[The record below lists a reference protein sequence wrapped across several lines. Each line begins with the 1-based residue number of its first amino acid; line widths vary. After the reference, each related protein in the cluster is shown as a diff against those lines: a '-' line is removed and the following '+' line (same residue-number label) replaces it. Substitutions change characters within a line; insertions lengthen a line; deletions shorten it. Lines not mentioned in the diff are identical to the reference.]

1 LMGECYLEERCTG
14 IAPKPA
20 GNSVPWASPHGVYP
34 AAGEDRWVAIAVV
47 TDAEWKHLADI
58 AGLPT
63 EARWATCAGRIAAR
77 GEIDARLA
85 EWTRSQ
91 QPFALTTRLQEAG
104 ISASVVLHG
113 VDLRSDPHL
122 AARGA
127 LATVTHPEMGPVRH
141 SGSAIRLSRTPLIPA
156 AAAPCLGAD
165 TSAILTE
172 YLGLSTEDVDAL
184 IRDGICR

>member
-1 LMGECYLEERCTG
+1 MGEFYLEERCTG
-14 IAPKPA
+14 VAPQPA

-47 TDAEWKHLADI
+47 TDAEWKRLAEL
-58 AGLPT
+58 AGLPA
-63 EARWATCAGRIAAR
+63 EARWATSAGRIAAR
-77 GEIDARLA
+77 DEIDTRLA

-91 QPFALTTRLQEAG
+91 EPFALAACLQDAG

-122 AARGA
+122 VARGA
-127 LATVTHPEMGPVRH
+127 LPTVTHPEGAPARH

-165 TSAILTE
+165 TSTILTE
-172 YLGLSTEDVDAL
+172 FLGLSTEEVDAL
-184 IRDGICR
+184 IRDGVCR